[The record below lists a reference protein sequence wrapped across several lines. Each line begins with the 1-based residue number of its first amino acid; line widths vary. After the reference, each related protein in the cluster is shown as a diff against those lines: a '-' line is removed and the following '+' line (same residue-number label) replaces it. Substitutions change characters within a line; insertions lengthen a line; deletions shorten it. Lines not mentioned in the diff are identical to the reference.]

1 MLVQLVGMVSQLAKV
16 RYIIKCLELFL
27 FKKYLQN
34 VYVMWMVQ
42 WITAVLMMVV
52 FVHVLPMSLVINVI
66 FVQLGGMDSQP
77 VKVKYVIKCVST
89 TVGPCTVQKSIQ
101 KYILHYAKLHCANLY
116 KNSPPNS
123 HTVQIRVSQKNQRFD
138 FSLFLLKI

>member
-1 MLVQLVGMVSQLAKV
+1 MVQWITVVLMMVEFVHALPMSLVINVMFVQLVGMVSQLAKV

-52 FVHVLPMSLVINVI
+52 FVHVLPMSLVINVM

-77 VKVKYVIKCVST
+77 VKVRYVIR
-89 TVGPCTVQKSIQ
+89 
-101 KYILHYAKLHCANLY
+101 YM
-116 KNSPPNS
+116 
-123 HTVQIRVSQKNQRFD
+123 FE
-138 FSLFLLKI
+138 LFLLSVKLIFRMSM

>member
-1 MLVQLVGMVSQLAKV
+1 MTWMVQWITVVMMEFVHALPMSLEINVMFVQLVGMVSQLAKV

-52 FVHVLPMSLVINVI
+52 FVHVLPMSLVINVM

-77 VKVKYVIKCVST
+77 VKVRYVIR
-89 TVGPCTVQKSIQ
+89 
-101 KYILHYAKLHCANLY
+101 YM
-116 KNSPPNS
+116 
-123 HTVQIRVSQKNQRFD
+123 FE
-138 FSLFLLKI
+138 LFLLPLKLIFRMSM